1 MTRIGRSRSGFSI
14 IAGSLARAQPGSQER
29 AELAR
34 RALPG
39 PLQVVPQ
46 PAEQQEPLPAV
57 PRVPCQPALS
67 PLEQVWPAPW
77 RCVFPISANKLRPR
91 SRLSQPLRQQSTYP
105 VMIR

>member
-1 MTRIGRSRSGFSI
+1 LTRIGRSRSGFSI

-29 AELAR
+29 ALLAR
-34 RALPG
+34 RVLPG
-39 PLQVVPQ
+39 PRQAVS
-46 PAEQQEPLPAV
+46 LPAGLQELLPV
-57 PRVPCQPALS
+57 ARRVPYQPALS

-77 RCVFPISANKLRPR
+77 RYVFPISANKLRLR